1 VIPIE
6 ARRYGSSGPRVVL
19 LHGGPG
25 APGYLATL
33 ADALADAFR
42 VLEPLQRRSAAA
54 GGRPLTVARHVDD
67 LHDLLLCEPRARGEP
82 APALVG
88 HSWGAMLALAA
99 AAAHPALASSLVLV
113 GCGTFDRTSRAR
125 LEAERAARLDEAG
138 RRRLAQIDVEV
149 ADPDAR
155 LAAKAALLARIEAYD
170 PVADTPD
177 LGRCDARAHDE
188 SWMDML
194 RLQSEGAYPAAF
206 AAIDAPVLMLHGEHD
221 TLPGEMI
228 RASLAPF
235 LPRLEYRALARCG
248 HYPWLERQA
257 RHEFLSILRA
267 WLTPRA

>member
-67 LHDLLLCEPRARGEP
+67 LHDLL
-82 APALVG
+82 
-88 HSWGAMLALAA
+88 
-99 AAAHPALASSLVLV
+99 
-113 GCGTFDRTSRAR
+113 
-125 LEAERAARLDEAG
+125 
-138 RRRLAQIDVEV
+138 
-149 ADPDAR
+149 
-155 LAAKAALLARIEAYD
+155 ARIEACD
-170 PVADTPD
+170 PVEDPPD
-177 LGRCDARAHDE
+177 LGRCDARAYEE
-188 SWMDML
+188 SWTDML
-194 RLQSEGAYPAAF
+194 RLQSEGVYPAAF

-228 RASLAPF
+228 RATLAPF
-235 LPRLEYRALARCG
+235 LRRLEYRALARCG

-257 RHEFLSILRA
+257 RHEFLSVLRA